1 MEHLDLKDDNYQN
14 DPKYRSL
21 LDGLSKKKELEAIIQ
36 ERNMELEELDKQLLE
51 EKRDLDT
58 LARAEEDTRER
69 LKKQEELDAK
79 FENEM
84 EQLESEEVLQK
95 KLHEKQRTMKKV
107 MDVKLSCLGML
118 NTWYAKL
125 GLPEQSELTL
135 TPEFLEK
142 LNEANS
148 IYSE

>member
-14 DPKYRSL
+14 DPKYHSL

-36 ERNMELEELDKQLLE
+36 ERNMELEELNKQLLE

-84 EQLESEEVLQK
+84 EQLESEEALQK

>member
-1 MEHLDLKDDNYQN
+1 
-14 DPKYRSL
+14 
-21 LDGLSKKKELEAIIQ
+21 
-36 ERNMELEELDKQLLE
+36 MELEELNKQLLE

-84 EQLESEEVLQK
+84 EQLESEEALQK